1 MAVITINGHYGCH
14 AVEIG
19 TEVAR
24 NLDCEFMDRV
34 ILAKAADQLGST
46 IDILEEEINKPLSR
60 VNRIS
65 RFLQLALERS
75 AAAGTGGDPYFGPG
89 LGNILGRDFLE
100 ITPDIL
106 SNNTLPP
113 DDKRFIEVTTAVINE
128 VANSGNAVIAGRGS
142 NMILGSYPDAFH
154 VNLVATIE
162 YRIPVVA
169 ASEDISERAARE
181 MIEKWDKAREDY
193 FQKFFGVTAD
203 DPINF
208 HLVINTEKLDY
219 KPAASLISIAVKS

>member
-19 TEVAR
+19 TELAQQL
-24 NLDCEFMDRV
+24 NFEFMDRA

-46 IDILEEEINKPLSR
+46 VDILEENLNKPPSR
-60 VNRIS
+60 VDRIT
-65 RFLQLALERS
+65 RFLQIALERS
-75 AAAGTGGDPYFGPG
+75 AASGTGGDPYFGTG
-89 LGNILGRDFLE
+89 LGTILGREYLQ
-100 ITPDIL
+100 INPDAL
-106 SNNTLPP
+106 NSNAMTH
-113 DDKRFIEVTTAVINE
+113 DDKRYIEVTTAVIHE

-142 NMILGSYPDAFH
+142 NMILSSYPSAFH

-162 YRIPVVA
+162 YRVPIVA
-169 ASEDISERAARE
+169 ASENISEGAAKY
-181 MIEKWDKAREDY
+181 MIEKWDKARENY

-219 KPAASLISIAVKS
+219 QPAASLISTAVKL